1 MELNLNEKTVFPL
14 LKTTK
19 HTKKIADLALENIL
33 MPFPNM
39 GTVKFTESF
48 DWEYKH
54 DTSPQSFQMYLQN
67 LRLVSELLNQYRIDP
82 KIEYIFKGKE
92 IIESWFDYVDG
103 GNQTNLTWYDHSL
116 GSRTQTILEFI
127 YLCKETN
134 IKLDIA
140 RYINMLIKHAE
151 LLFDDTKHGINNHGL
166 MMDKALIEIGLVTNN
181 EIYYMKGFE
190 RAKSIFWLTYSDK
203 GVHLENSP
211 EYHRMVYFL
220 YKDLEDYLNKNNRS
234 LGKEIINRFVL
245 IEKYMSVIL
254 KPDRRFPPI
263 GDSSHSF
270 ADQNIELSWDS
281 FNDQSA
287 GITVIK
293 NKKNKF
299 YLAFICGF
307 STLTHK
313 HSDNLSFILN
323 SNTKDFF
330 VDAGKFNYSKSKF
343 RKYVVKK
350 QAHSVFTNNK
360 KSTTYTVNLKQN
372 RTEHYIYTD
381 KYVDT
386 DLYTMVS
393 GYNNAIDGSFL
404 RRTLYYLPKEN
415 IVLGFDNGH
424 SDEEV
429 IWDQRFNLSENVSI
443 NSLEKKYILTNDE
456 EQISLTFNNK
466 EANPIII
473 ESNSKSKWPKS
484 LNSPISGKIVPTKQI
499 LNRLENAKAFKQ
511 SFNIFL
517 SKSYEV
523 NIIDKETHYNVN
535 VDNNF
540 YQLPK

>member
-39 GTVKFTESF
+39 GTVEFTEEF

-54 DTSPQSFQMYLQN
+54 DTTPESFQMYLQN
-67 LRLVSELLNQYRIDP
+67 LRLVSELLNQYRTDP
-82 KIEYIFKGKE
+82 KIDYILKGKE
-92 IIESWFDYVDG
+92 IIESWFDYAES

-116 GSRTQTILEFI
+116 GSRTQTIIEFI

-134 IKLDIA
+134 IKLDID

-166 MMDKALIEIGLVTNN
+166 MMDKALMEIGLVTNN

-190 RAKSIFWLTYSDK
+190 RARSIFWLTYSDK

-211 EYHRMVYFL
+211 EYHRMVYLL
-220 YKDLEDYLNKNNRS
+220 YKNLEDYLNKNNRS
-234 LGKEIINRFVL
+234 LGKEIIDRFIL
-245 IEKYMSVIL
+245 IEKYMSIIL

-270 ADQNIELSWDS
+270 ADQSIELSWES

-287 GITVIK
+287 GITIIK
-293 NKKNKF
+293 NKPNQF

-343 RKYVVKK
+343 RRYIIKK
-350 QAHSVFTNNK
+350 HAHSIFMNNK
-360 KSTTYTVNLKQN
+360 KSTQKVDLKKN
-372 RTEHYIYTD
+372 RTSHYIYTD

-386 DLYTMVS
+386 ELYTMVS
-393 GYNNAIDGSFL
+393 GYNNAVEGSFL

-415 IVLGFDNGH
+415 VVLGFDTGH

-429 IWDQRFNLSENVSI
+429 LWNQRFNLSENVSVEV
-443 NSLEKKYILTNDE
+443 LDDKYILTNDE
-456 EQISLTFNNK
+456 EQISLIFNNT
-466 EANPIII
+466 EANPIIV
-473 ESNSKSKWPKS
+473 ESNSNSKWPKA
-484 LNSPISGKIVPTKQI
+484 LNSPVSGKVVPTKQI
-499 LNRLENAKAFKQ
+499 VNRLENVKTFNQ
-511 SFNIFL
+511 SFTISLRKN
-517 SKSYEV
+517 YDV
-523 NIIDKETHYNVN
+523 IINDKETHYEVTI
-535 VDNNF
+535 DNNF